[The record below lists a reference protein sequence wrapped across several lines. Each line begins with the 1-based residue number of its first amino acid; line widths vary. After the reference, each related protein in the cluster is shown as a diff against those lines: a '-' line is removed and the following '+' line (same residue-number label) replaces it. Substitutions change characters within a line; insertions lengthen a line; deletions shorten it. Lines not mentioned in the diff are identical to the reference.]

1 MQNRIKSQ
9 TQENNNAS
17 TLCYLHRMHLF
28 LEIPKIICNSITH
41 SCKNLNHVLDMTHF
55 YIFRVH
61 FYTKIATFQFLHLA
75 FIFGNSKKDLIAL
88 IATELIILQKNMK
101 CIYVMTNLYIF
112 ICIITIPISTVS
124 QQFNTSWKFQNSI
137 QSYYIVDDS

>member
-112 ICIITIPISTVS
+112 MHHNYSDFNSFSTIQYILEIPKLNTIILYSR
-124 QQFNTSWKFQNSI
+124 
-137 QSYYIVDDS
+137 